1 MRRRL
6 RLVSSL
12 WTIASFIAAA
22 IFVAASAHAQMT
34 SGDVRSREH
43 VSKLVVTPILL
54 AFNKIDLSS
63 QTVSETKSFIVE
75 DTGRIALS
83 VTVAPASGSPCFKI
97 ASGQGASRSE

>member
-34 SGDVRSREH
+34 SGDASSRAH
-43 VSKLVVTPILL
+43 VSKLAVTPNPLPL
-54 AFNKIDLSS
+54 DTIDLSS
-63 QTVSETKSFIVE
+63 QTVSETRSFIVE
-75 DTGRIALS
+75 DTGGIALS

-97 ASGQGASRSE
+97 ASG